1 MFLDL
6 YEVWAVTDDEHFVIG
21 IFTDVNNWYY
31 LWLWNCL
38 YDVVII

>member
-31 LWLWNCL
+31 LCGTVYMMLL
-38 YDVVII
+38 L